1 MDLHRE
7 DLPRPLRRAAFW
19 VCLVGMLAVGGK
31 PVSGQVLMGGIDQIV
46 RLHNSDLAVLE
57 AGQPRDDLPCAVV
70 SERAFLGFDLRFH
83 SGFETRIPL
92 AELAGNENL
101 LTILFR
107 VVPLV
112 EGSPP
117 AYFVQRIRVPAIED
131 EAKGD
136 AVLQG
141 GFDVGEGR
149 YRVDWLMRDRSE
161 RVCSSNWE
169 VEAAVP
175 AKDQGIALRIAPNHA
190 EAMVAEQFVEDPPV
204 ARDTSEPPIKVKV
217 LVNFAPQKA
226 SAATLRPID
235 TIALVSILRA
245 ISREPKFCNFSLV
258 AFNLQE
264 QRVVFRQDNA
274 ERIDFPSLGKALSS
288 INPGAIDLKLL
299 AEKDGATQFLGSL
312 VTKEFDWQ
320 GVAKP
325 DAMIF
330 AGPKALMDTRV
341 PEEDL
346 KKVGDPGLPVFYM
359 NYNLYP
365 QVNPWRDAI
374 GQMVR
379 ALKGYE
385 YTISRP
391 RDMWHAVSDAVS
403 RIVKS
408 RNGKQV
414 ASVSSK

>member
-1 MDLHRE
+1 MHRK
-7 DLPRPLRRAAFW
+7 DLPGNQSHVAFW
-19 VCLVGMLAVGGK
+19 VCLLGMLAA
-31 PVSGQVLMGGIDQIV
+31 SGNVALGQILMGGADQVV
-46 RLHNSDLAVLE
+46 RLHNSDLAIFE
-57 AGQPRDDLPCAVV
+57 AGESRDDLPCTVT

-107 VVPLV
+107 VIPLG
-112 EGSPP
+112 EGSLPT
-117 AYFVQRIRVPAIED
+117 YFLQRIRVPSIEE

-161 RVCSSNWE
+161 RVCSSSWE
-169 VEAAVP
+169 VEAVLP
-175 AKDQGIALRIAPNHA
+175 AKDHGMALRIAPNRA
-190 EAMVAEQFVEDPPV
+190 DAMVSEQFREDPPI
-204 ARDTSEPPIKVKV
+204 ARDASDPPIKVKV

-245 ISREPKFCNFSLV
+245 ISREPKFGNFSLV

-274 ERIDFPSLGKALSS
+274 EKIDFPALGEALSS

-312 VTKEFDWQ
+312 VAKEFDWQ
-320 GVAKP
+320 GKAKP

-330 AGPKALMDTRV
+330 AGPKALVDTRV

-346 KKVGDPGLPVFYM
+346 KKVRDPGLPVFYM

>member
-1 MDLHRE
+1 MKSHRI
-7 DLPRPLRRAAFW
+7 DLPERKRHRALGL
-19 VCLVGMLAVGGK
+19 CLLAMFAANGNAVF
-31 PVSGQVLMGGIDQIV
+31 GQVMMGGADQIV

-57 AGQPRDDLPCAVV
+57 AAEPRDDLPCAVS
-70 SERAFLGFDLRFH
+70 SERAFLGFDMRFH
-83 SGFETRIPL
+83 AGYETRVPL
-92 AELAGNENL
+92 AELSGNENL

-107 VVPLV
+107 VVPLG
-112 EGSPP
+112 EG
-117 AYFVQRIRVPAIED
+117 AHAVYFLQRIRVPAIED

-161 RVCSSNWE
+161 RVCSSSWE
-169 VEAAVP
+169 VEAVLP
-175 AKDQGIALRIAPNHA
+175 VRDQGMALRISANSA
-190 EAMVAEQFVEDPPV
+190 EAMVAEQFREEPPV
-204 ARDTSEPPIKVKV
+204 ARDTSDPPIKVKV

-235 TIALVSILRA
+235 TIALISILRA
-245 ISREPKFCNFSLV
+245 ISREPKFGKFSLV

-274 ERIDFPSLGKALSS
+274 DKIDFPALGEALSS

-299 AEKDGATQFLGSL
+299 AEKDGSAQFLGSL
-312 VTKEFDWQ
+312 VAKEFDWQ
-320 GVAKP
+320 SKAKP

-330 AGPKALMDTRV
+330 AGPKALVETRV

-346 KKVGDPGLPVFYM
+346 KKVRDPGLPVFYM

-365 QVNPWRDAI
+365 QANPWRDAI
-374 GQMVR
+374 GHMVK

-391 RDMWHAVSDAVS
+391 RDMWIAVSDAVS